1 MRIGIA
7 SNGYPEKR
15 CITENKSHDFINFDK
30 SNTFK
35 YINFLNSKLLNKAPS
50 FIFRP
55 LIVNPSNN
63 IDAFHF
69 FNHTGLLKASGFQPL
84 RLLSENTGSNGYP

>member
-84 RLLSENTGSNGYP
+84 RLLSREYRK

>member
-55 LIVNPSNN
+55 LIVNPQ
-63 IDAFHF
+63 IILMHF
-69 FNHTGLLKASGFQPL
+69 ISSTTPD
-84 RLLSENTGSNGYP
+84 Y